1 MEGAEASAKGVSKNK
16 VSDNNE
22 IKRIRKFRFL
32 SGSRL
37 SWAF

>member
-1 MEGAEASAKGVSKNK
+1 MEGAEASAKEASRNK
-16 VSDNNE
+16 VSDKNE

-37 SWAF
+37 I